1 MPKFVKY
8 YDANRVRK
16 TYPLIRLK
24 PVETSITNSSVISV
38 SGINAEVTILAFANS
53 FSETYTFTETY
64 SSVPV
69 IVATPEDENVNIFIT
84 SLTTTSVTVQSS
96 APFTGNV
103 HLHIYEDD

>member
-24 PVETSITNSSVISV
+24 PVETSITNSNA

-69 IVATPEDENVNIFIT
+69 VVATPEDENVNVFIT

>member
-24 PVETSITNSSVISV
+24 PIETSITNSNAA
-38 SGINAEVTILAFANS
+38 GINAEVTILAFANS
-53 FSETYTFTETY
+53 FSETYTFIETY

-69 IVATPEDENVNIFIT
+69 IVATPEDENVNVFIT
-84 SLTTTSVTVQSS
+84 SLTTTEVIIQSS
-96 APFTGNV
+96 SPFTGNV
-103 HLHIYEDD
+103 HLHIYEAV